1 MTSARTQAIGARVG
15 SVVLVLFLFLSLSS
29 THASATRVWVELVTD
44 EADAVLAIL
53 AKKAAAEPVT
63 DADWERLFNSDG
75 YVRLK
80 KREAS
85 LNRGFTDDDFK
96 AFVLSDELSA
106 RRADLEETLARWKQA
121 DLNGAAGRALAYL
134 PEGAD
139 FRAKVYP
146 VIKPQTN
153 SFVFEVTTD
162 PAIFLYLD
170 PTMTAAQFE
179 NTMAHELH
187 HIGYAG
193 ACASRAEAEQ
203 TLARSPAVAQIL
215 RWIGAFGEG
224 VAMLAAAG
232 GPDVHPH
239 AASPEADRQRWD
251 RDVIR
256 FDDDLGKVEAF
267 FLSILDGRLT
277 NQEDIDTLGFSF
289 FGIQGPWYTVGWKMA
304 VTIENTYGRAA
315 LIDCLCEPARFL
327 ATYNRAA
334 EEQMHNGGERL
345 ATWSPK
351 LMEALLQVPENPAG
365 GAH

>member
-1 MTSARTQAIGARVG
+1 MKYVHRAGAAAVLLLLL
-15 SVVLVLFLFLSLSS
+15 SVAGLEAQTAAPLQ
-29 THASATRVWVELVTD
+29 VELVTD

-53 AKKAAAEPVT
+53 AKKAAAEPIT
-63 DADWERLFNSDG
+63 DTDWERLFASDG

-80 KREAS
+80 RREAS
-85 LNRGFTDDDFK
+85 LHRDFTDDDFK
-96 AFVLSDELSA
+96 AFVLSDDLAA
-106 RRADLEETLARWKQA
+106 RRAALEETLTRWKQA
-121 DLNGAAGRALAYL
+121 NISGAAGRALAYL
-134 PEGAD
+134 PEGAIL
-139 FRAKVYP
+139 RAKVYP

-170 PTMTAAQFE
+170 PAMTAAQFE

-193 ACASRAEAEQ
+193 ACAERAETEQ
-203 TLARSPAVAQIL
+203 AQARSPAVAQVL
-215 RWIGAFGEG
+215 RWVGAFGEG
-224 VAMLAAAG
+224 TAMLAAAG

-239 AASPEADRQRWD
+239 AASPESDRRRWD
-251 RDVIR
+251 RDVAR
-256 FDDDLGKVEAF
+256 FDDDLHKVEAF
-267 FLSILDGRLT
+267 FLSILEGRLT
-277 NQEDIDTLGFSF
+277 EQKDIDTLGFSF

-304 VTIENTYGRAA
+304 VTIEGAYGRAA
-315 LIDCLCEPARFL
+315 LIDCLCEPANFL

-334 EEQMHNGGERL
+334 EEQIHNGGERL

-351 LMEALLQVPENPAG
+351 LMEALLQAPDNPAA